1 MTDYRNV
8 LITGITGLIGG
19 IAFDA
24 LRADHEITGLARRP
38 MKNIRHFQGSID
50 QLQQILPAF
59 EGQDAI
65 VHLAAEPAHDAPWD
79 AVLPNNIIG
88 TRNVFEA
95 ARVCGIR
102 RIIFASSNHATGMY
116 ERDHPYHHIV
126 RGEYE
131 KVEMWP
137 VPQVTH
143 EAEVRPDGYYGISK
157 AYGEAMGRYYSEQF
171 GISVICLRIGTVN
184 DWDSPVRSIRHFA
197 TWFSHRDQA
206 QQIRRSLEAPVDVT
220 YDIFYGSP
228 TTVGGSGISSMAGR

>member
-1 MTDYRNV
+1 MVQFCSATPERSPPP
-8 LITGITGLIGG
+8 
-19 IAFDA
+19 
-24 LRADHEITGLARRP
+24 RR
-38 MKNIRHFQGSID
+38 SI
-50 QLQQILPAF
+50 
-59 EGQDAI
+59 
-65 VHLAAEPAHDAPWD
+65 
-79 AVLPNNIIG
+79 IIPPF
-88 TRNVFEA
+88 T
-95 ARVCGIR
+95 
-102 RIIFASSNHATGMY
+102 NHAIGMY

-157 AYGEAMGRYYSEQF
+157 AYGEAMGRHYSEQF

-184 DWDSPVRSIRHFA
+184 DWDSPVRNIRHFA

-206 QQIRRSLEAPVDVT
+206 RQIRRSLEAPVDVT